1 MNYDIV
7 KDFEKLEID
16 IFTKREITTTELLKL
31 KDFFYFF
38 EIHTIMCNKFIEK
51 FIEVFIEKVTNEKV
65 SIEKVT
71 DKCLLYKVNDEKVLY
86 FHLNYYKN
94 YNDNYGIKMYWCGT
108 NYIEYDDAYFRNNRL
123 DMKNM
128 EEAIKFYK
136 DCPFFEKKIINYIN
150 IELGNYRINNIDV
163 INEKAEI
170 LSTWFVNAV
179 SILEK

>member
-16 IFTKREITTTELLKL
+16 IFTKREITTAELLKL

-38 EIHTIMCNKFIEK
+38 EIHTIMCNKFIDK
-51 FIEVFIEKVTNEKV
+51 FIELSNEKI
-65 SIEKVT
+65 SIEKVS
-71 DKCLLYKVNDEKVLY
+71 DKCLLYKVNDEKFLY

-136 DCPFFEKKIINYIN
+136 DCSFFEKKIINYIN
-150 IELGNYRINNIDV
+150 IELGNYRINNIDI

-170 LSTWFVNAV
+170 LSAWFVNAV
-179 SILEK
+179 STLEK

>member
-1 MNYDIV
+1 
-7 KDFEKLEID
+7 
-16 IFTKREITTTELLKL
+16 
-31 KDFFYFF
+31 
-38 EIHTIMCNKFIEK
+38 
-51 FIEVFIEKVTNEKV
+51 
-65 SIEKVT
+65 
-71 DKCLLYKVNDEKVLY
+71 
-86 FHLNYYKN
+86 
-94 YNDNYGIKMYWCGT
+94 MYWCGT

>member
-7 KDFEKLEID
+7 TDFEKLKID
-16 IFTKREITTTELLKL
+16 IFSKREITTTELLKL

-38 EIHTIMCNKFIEK
+38 EIHTIMCNKFIDK
-51 FIEVFIEKVTNEKV
+51 FIELSNEKI
-65 SIEKVT
+65 SIEKVS

-108 NYIEYDDAYFRNNRL
+108 NYTEYDDAYFRNNRL

-150 IELGNYRINNIDV
+150 IELGNYRINNIDI
-163 INEKAEI
+163 INEKSEI
-170 LSTWFVNAV
+170 LSAWFVNAV